1 MRWRTWRTG
10 VDTPVV
16 RLTLCFAIATALI
29 PAQAQDIAAPEKE
42 PKLAVGVLV
51 DTSLHQQDVIE
62 FEREVVDSI
71 AEQLGG
77 TAADTSLFTYSDKV
91 KLLQDWSPLAI
102 GLKAASP
109 QIRFDG
115 DENNKHP
122 ATLLYDAINAAL
134 LKLEAQPGS
143 SSRVLVVIGEGND
156 SGSSLTYSQ
165 IKTLA
170 KSSHV
175 QCFAL
180 LIADHNLMG
189 GRVRHFGWYLYDLAS
204 ATNGAG
210 YDIEQSHK
218 HLEKALKDL
227 AKRAIRK
234 NESRQQ

>member
-1 MRWRTWRTG
+1 
-10 VDTPVV
+10 
-16 RLTLCFAIATALI
+16 
-29 PAQAQDIAAPEKE
+29 
-42 PKLAVGVLV
+42 
-51 DTSLHQQDVIE
+51 
-62 FEREVVDSI
+62 
-71 AEQLGG
+71 
-77 TAADTSLFTYSDKV
+77 
-91 KLLQDWSPLAI
+91 
-102 GLKAASP
+102 
-109 QIRFDG
+109 
-115 DENNKHP
+115 
-122 ATLLYDAINAAL
+122 
-134 LKLEAQPGS
+134 
-143 SSRVLVVIGEGND
+143 VIGEGND

-204 ATNGAG
+204 APNGAG
-210 YDIEQSHK
+210 SDIEQSHK